1 MRRRVSITAVT
12 AWLLVLGAV
21 AVWSGALWVDQY
33 SDDVTTTWD
42 KIWGISYL
50 AFPLVGGILA
60 SRRPRNAVGWLFIA
74 GSGFV
79 GLGVLLAE
87 MSEAMDRP
95 SLVTSSD
102 NVFGL
107 GLLALFAAFLL
118 FPDGRYPSR
127 WFALAHASAVLA
139 LFVEPRLSADSDGA
153 WAMLANLVLA
163 LTAMVYRVIR
173 GDATSRRQ
181 IAWPVF
187 VSIVGA
193 LSMLLAANVVPE
205 NSVAVTLAG
214 MVLVPGVPLS
224 IGMAVLKYRLYEI
237 DRIVS
242 RTVTYAAVVGLLGV
256 VFAVGAVW
264 VPSQFAGGQSPV
276 FVAVSTLAAAALFN
290 PLRKRI
296 QHWVERRF
304 NRSRYDAQLIID
316 DFAGTLRDRVDP
328 AAVVDGWFGVVSKT
342 MHPSLA
348 AVWVR
353 DKS

>member
-1 MRRRVSITAVT
+1 MA
-12 AWLLVLGAV
+12 AWLFVLGAIT
-21 AVWSGALWVDQY
+21 VWSGALWVDQY

-74 GSGFV
+74 GSGLV
-79 GLGVLLAE
+79 GAGVLLGE
-87 MSEAMDRP
+87 MSTAADRS
-95 SLVTSSD
+95 SLLTIAD
-102 NVFGL
+102 DVFGL

-127 WFALAHASAVLA
+127 WFALAHAAAVLA
-139 LFVEPRLSADSDGA
+139 LFVQPRLSPESDGA
-153 WAMLANLVLA
+153 WPLIANLVIA
-163 LTAMVYRVIR
+163 LTAMIYRVIR
-173 GDATSRRQ
+173 GDAISRRQ

-193 LSMLLAANVVPE
+193 LSLLLVTNVTPE
-205 NSVAVTLAG
+205 TDVAVILAG
-214 MVLVPGVPLS
+214 LILVPGVPLS

-264 VPSQFAGGQSPV
+264 VPSQFGGGQSPV

-328 AAVVDGWFGVVSKT
+328 AAVVAGWLGVVSET
-342 MHPSLA
+342 MHPSMA
-348 AVWVR
+348 TVWVR
-353 DKS
+353 ETP